1 MKRCRL
7 TPAFTALVFVLTV
20 VLLNGI
26 VVNSASALNPP
37 GPSGC
42 ITVAGSPL
50 STCPAGA
57 PSISASDGNGL
68 GVTSTGAVYSEGYGM
83 VSGVSNLHLA
93 APIVGIADF
102 GGPLSYYLV
111 GADGGVFAIGEDAQL
126 YGSMSGHPLNAP
138 IVGIVPAQA
147 GYWLFAADGG
157 VFTFGNAQFYGS
169 AGNLHL
175 NAPIVGMFGTPDGK
189 GYWLVASDGG
199 IFTFGDAQ
207 VLRLKGRTTNPSHSG
222 HGRY

>member
-1 MKRCRL
+1 
-7 TPAFTALVFVLTV
+7 
-20 VLLNGI
+20 
-26 VVNSASALNPP
+26 
-37 GPSGC
+37 
-42 ITVAGSPL
+42 
-50 STCPAGA
+50 
-57 PSISASDGNGL
+57 
-68 GVTSTGAVYSEGYGM
+68 M

-111 GADGGVFAIGEDAQL
+111 GADGGVFAIGEDAQF

-207 VLRLKGRTTNPSHSG
+207 FYGSRGGQPTPRIVAMAATEDGKGYYLAGADGSIFTFGDAIFEGSFVGLSKSPVIAISYSVSTTPPVPPYTCCPPLIAVVMASG
-222 HGRY
+222 QSYLTDGL